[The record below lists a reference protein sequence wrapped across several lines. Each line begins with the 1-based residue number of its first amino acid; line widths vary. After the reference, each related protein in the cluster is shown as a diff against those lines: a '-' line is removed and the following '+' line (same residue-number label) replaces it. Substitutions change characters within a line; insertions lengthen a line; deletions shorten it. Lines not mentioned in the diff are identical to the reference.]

1 MKKKWG
7 IAVILAALLLT
18 LLLPGMKLYVHSKVD
33 AEIAASFP
41 DTVPLAQVMLHG
53 ADSLPTD
60 KAPALRL
67 MKTGN
72 GSLLAGVILILL
84 AGVLLATAKNRL
96 VWLAALVLDVFGL
109 GCCFTFGF
117 QMQNLS
123 TSLLF
128 QLLVTPLVWCWAPVV
143 CGLALFVFAFFL
155 RPAKPLGLPEH
166 AWRKAGACLAI
177 LALLCLLLPFATVR
191 VPETATADPADA
203 GRMNRTTSLFSAMT
217 ATEANLKSEKDE
229 GFFANVL
236 SGDIGEMA
244 VYSGDENNVK
254 GVFLIGTKTESLN
267 SGLLVAVL
275 LLVAGVVLA
284 FLPKVDRWFVT
295 ACHVGALVAL
305 LSAAIGLISV
315 TDADMYSA
323 ATRQLIHLGVGT
335 VTPVTVI
342 MLLLTLGACL
352 CGAAG
357 IRVANEP
364 YFVNPIPKR
373 KRNRVIALVL
383 AALSLVAVLLP
394 AADISF
400 YKPGKMK
407 IVSSAPLSTP
417 ESLIFRGDETLVS
430 PADNKGKPIY
440 PETAGEGELT
450 AEMAG
455 QRVMD
460 VVRKNGVCSW
470 VAVALIL
477 AGMVECLPGRKRK
490 LAAIF
495 FLGAFVARV
504 AQWITLAFALP
515 AAIGTAEISFYLY
528 ISLPLLLYAAF
539 MTKFTDMDEV
549 PKKYRL
555 FLMLTPFLAAV
566 FLFSYLPLA
575 GWRYAFYNY
584 KFGLP
589 MNQQEFVGFK
599 WFTEMVTNEGHRT
612 NIVRVMKNTLG
623 MSLLGLAT
631 SWLPMFFAIFLNEMG
646 NQRFKR
652 FVQIFTTL
660 PNFISWALVFAFA
673 MAMFAMDTGI
683 YSKFML
689 AVGAIDKPVAWLNS
703 GDNIWL
709 KMWGWGL
716 WKGLGWNAIMYLAA
730 ISGIDQEM
738 YEAAK
743 VDGANRWNII
753 RHITLPSLLPT
764 FFVLLLLSISN
775 IINNGMEQYLVFQN
789 PMNKNTIEVLDLYVY
804 NITIASRGTTLYSFG
819 TAIGILK
826 TLVSV
831 ILLFSANFASK
842 KLRGESIV

>member
-1 MKKKWG
+1 MKKWG

-18 LLLPGMKLYVHSKVD
+18 LLLPGMNIYVHSKVD
-33 AEIAASFP
+33 AEIAAAFP
-41 DTVPLAQVMLHG
+41 GSVPLGGIMLRG
-53 ADSLPTD
+53 ADCLPADKVPSLH
-60 KAPALRL
+60 L
-67 MKTGN
+67 MQTGN
-72 GSLLAGVILILL
+72 VNLLAGVILTVL
-84 AGVLLATAKNRL
+84 AGAVLFTAKKRA
-96 VWLAALVLDVFGL
+96 VWLAGLALGL
-109 GCCFTFGF
+109 AGIGCCFTFGF

-123 TSLLF
+123 DSLLF
-128 QLLVTPLVWCWAPVV
+128 GLLVTPQVWCWAPTV
-143 CGLALFVFAFFL
+143 CALALLVLGLFL
-155 RPAKPLGLPEH
+155 RPAEPLGLSDTF
-166 AWRKAGACLAI
+166 WRKAGAVLAV
-177 LALLCLLLPFATVR
+177 LALLCVLLPFAVVH
-191 VPETATADPADA
+191 VPETVTDNPEDA
-203 GRMNRTTSLFSAMT
+203 ARMNRTTSLLSAMT
-217 ATEANLKSEKDE
+217 AGERNLRSEKDE
-229 GFFANVL
+229 GAYANVL

-254 GVFLIGTKTESLN
+254 GVFLIGTATESAN
-267 SGLLVAVL
+267 PGLLIAAVL
-275 LLVAGVVLA
+275 LLAGAVLA
-284 FLPKVDRWFVT
+284 FIPKVDRWFVT
-295 ACHVGALVAL
+295 ACQAGATVGL
-305 LSAAIGLISV
+305 LSSVIGLISV

-323 ATRQLIHLGVGT
+323 ATRQLIHLGVGGI
-335 VTPVTVI
+335 TPLPVI
-342 MLLLTLGACL
+342 MLLLALGAFL
-352 CGAAG
+352 CEAAG

-383 AALSLVAVLLP
+383 AALSLAAVLLP

-400 YKPGKMK
+400 YKPGKTK
-407 IVSSAPLSTP
+407 IVSSAPVSTFD
-417 ESLIFRGDETLVS
+417 SMIFRGSEALTS
-430 PADNKGKPIY
+430 PADNKGKPVY
-440 PETAGEGELT
+440 PETADEGELT
-450 AEMAG
+450 AEAAG
-455 QRVMD
+455 KSILD
-460 VVRKNGVCSW
+460 VVRKNGICSW
-470 VAVALIL
+470 AAVALIL
-477 AGMVECLPGRKRK
+477 AGMFECLPGRKRK

-495 FLGAFVARV
+495 FLGAFAARA

-515 AAIGTAEISFYLY
+515 AAIGTADIRFNLY

-623 MSLLGLAT
+623 MSMLGLVT

-646 NQRFKR
+646 NRRFKR

-689 AVGAIDKPVAWLNS
+689 ATGAIDKPVAWLNS